1 MTMHSSHL
9 HKVDVAIIGAGP
21 AGLSTALHLLQL
33 DPNWSDR
40 LVVLEKERHPRH
52 KLCGGGITC
61 FGLDQLHSLGV
72 TLGVTH
78 IPVKS
83 ARVKYGDRNVTVRG
97 DPVFVVT
104 RRSEFD
110 AWLAECAHERGVNLV
125 ENSTVTQLGRHE
137 EGI

>member
-1 MTMHSSHL
+1 MTMNSSKL
-9 HKVDVAIIGAGP
+9 QQVDLAIIGAGP
-21 AGLSTALHLLQL
+21 AGLSTALHLLHL
-33 DPNWSDR
+33 DPDWSDR

-52 KLCGGGITC
+52 KLCAGGITC
-61 FGLDQLHSLGV
+61 FGLDQLHSLGL

-78 IPVKS
+78 IPIKN
-83 ARVKYGDRNVTVRG
+83 ARFHFGDRNVIVRG
-97 DPVFVVT
+97 NPVFVVT

-110 AWLAECAHERGVNLV
+110 AWLAEGAHERGVNLV